1 MKITSFSRNPFQKM
15 LATAAIAIVC
25 AFHANAA
32 SIIYTNGPATSADPT
47 ENIADV
53 LVSDSFTVST
63 PTLLSSVEVVLG
75 TGLGGVPLSVNWR
88 IGTTFFGKDIS
99 FGTAASLSN
108 TFLFT
113 NTFNFDGMYASKFS
127 VFSGVLAPGTYYLT
141 LTHGVNSDS
150 TRSVWDVNNGPSLA
164 EVDAGFFGILPIP
177 SEAFTIFGAPA
188 PASTPDSGS
197 TLGLLLLGLA
207 GVVGVSRFR
216 SFRLA

>member
-32 SIIYTNGPATSADPT
+32 SITYTNGPASSTDFT
-47 ENIADV
+47 INIADI

-99 FGTAASLSN
+99 FGTGASLSN

-113 NTFNFDGMYASKFS
+113 NSGNFDGMYASKFP

-150 TRSVWDVNNGPSLA
+150 TRSVWDVNNGPSSA
-164 EVDAGFFGILPIP
+164 ELKSGFFGTFPTP
-177 SEAFTIFGAPA
+177 SEAFTIFGAAA
-188 PASTPDSGS
+188 PTPDSGS
-197 TLGLLLLGLA
+197 TLGLLLLALG
-207 GVVGVSRFR
+207 GVFGVSRFR
-216 SFRLA
+216 SLRAA